1 MVTRRVHKAGKRIRN
16 LWSPACGR
24 RRRKKKNV
32 ISEEEELLDDGGA
45 TAAVAEAAS
54 AKKVI
59 PATSLPTKY
68 SALLAVAKKEGVSLQ
83 KTLAKAAA
91 VAIRAHRQQMH
102 LMQRA
107 RAAAPSVPE
116 LAPQSRD
123 EVAGLRRRRKE
134 REEDEH
140 ARRIERRR
148 EDQKRR
154 RMIVEEEEKDSRR
167 VRLKEEEKEE
177 EESQ

>member
-1 MVTRRVHKAGKRIRN
+1 MCLPCAQAGGKSRRWMVTRRVHKAGKRIRN
-16 LWSPACGR
+16 LWLPACGR

-68 SALLAVAKKEGVSLQ
+68 SALLAVAKKEGVSLRE
-83 KTLAKAAA
+83 TFAKAVKEALRA
-91 VAIRAHRQQMH
+91 LRAHRQQMH

-116 LAPQSRD
+116 LAPQSLD
-123 EVAGLRRRRKE
+123 EVACLRRRRKE
-134 REEDEH
+134 REEEEE
-140 ARRIERRR
+140 ARRIRDAKKGE
-148 EDQKRR
+148 QN
-154 RMIVEEEEKDSRR
+154 VC
-167 VRLKEEEKEE
+167 
-177 EESQ
+177 

>member
-1 MVTRRVHKAGKRIRN
+1 M
-16 LWSPACGR
+16 
-24 RRRKKKNV
+24 

-54 AKKVI
+54 AKNVI
-59 PATSLPTKY
+59 PATSLPTEDR
-68 SALLAVAKKEGVSLQ
+68 ALLAVAKKEGVSLQ

-140 ARRIERRR
+140 ARRIDRRR

-154 RMIVEEEEKDSRR
+154 RRIVEEEEKDSRR